1 MLLDQSAVQNK
12 KDGITNIPIKRIGKL
27 LLKGLIAIIQ
37 IPLTIIYFIFTF
49 LGGVISGAG
58 WLFGTAVFGITI
70 ILWIFG
76 QFDTWYQ
83 IAVAL
88 GISVAI
94 VWVPGFITEYVGEGI
109 LFLKRA
115 LLELIL

>member
-1 MLLDQSAVQNK
+1 MKLLKV
-12 KDGITNIPIKRIGKL
+12 IGKTI
-27 LLKGLIAIIQ
+27 LKGIIAVVQ
-37 IPLTIIYFIFTF
+37 IPLTVIYFVFTF

-58 WLFGTAVFGITI
+58 WLFGTIVFGVTI

-94 VWVPGFITEYVGEGI
+94 VWAPGFITEFVGEGI
-109 LFLKRA
+109 MFLKRS
-115 LLELIL
+115 LNELTI

>member
-1 MLLDQSAVQNK
+1 MRAC
-12 KDGITNIPIKRIGKL
+12 
-27 LLKGLIAIIQ
+27 
-37 IPLTIIYFIFTF
+37 
-49 LGGVISGAG
+49 G
-58 WLFGTAVFGITI
+58 WLFGTAVFGVNI

-88 GISVAI
+88 GISAAI
-94 VWVPGFITEYVGEGI
+94 VWAPGFITEYVGEGI

-115 LLELIL
+115 LLELTI

>member
-1 MLLDQSAVQNK
+1 MSVVK
-12 KDGITNIPIKRIGKL
+12 KIGKM
-27 LLKGLIAIIQ
+27 LLKGFISIIQ

-58 WLFGTAVFGITI
+58 WLFGTAVFGVTI

-88 GISVAI
+88 GISAAI
-94 VWVPGFITEYVGEGI
+94 VWAPGFITEYVGEGI

-115 LLELIL
+115 LLELTI